1 MSEKRFFEYSTPSL
15 RAVHAFNTMVMT
27 IHRQCNAYIPSYE
40 AEAVRYAAPELRE
53 QVMELLLTP
62 KNHDELSK
70 FVPGSAKHQQILERV
85 ARYESAQGVLR
96 DLGYQSEVVCDEIYP
111 DYMRLVQHQVTVTE
125 EEYDQ
130 YEDLAYQVQRH
141 YSFLTRSKFGFGQ
154 DTEVLEPEKIQDLC
168 LPYVTYKN
176 GDKRDLIQES
186 LDNTRF
192 LNRRIHSMEL
202 AEKLEIK
209 HWELAALLPLE
220 ELVHKSDALGLRK
233 YVEYKGHEYS
243 EFELLKLHKDWL
255 AAKEQKWVK
264 DDQYMSYPTWGT
276 YVEFLERVK
285 AGEFSPA

>member
-1 MSEKRFFEYSTPSL
+1 
-15 RAVHAFNTMVMT
+15 VHAFNTAIMT
-27 IHRQCNAYIPSYE
+27 IHRQFEGHIPSYDHE
-40 AEAVRYAAPELRE
+40 RLRYAAPELRE
-53 QVMELLLTP
+53 QVMQLLLTP
-62 KNHDELSK
+62 KNYDKPED
-70 FVPGSAKHQQILERV
+70 FVPGSAKHQEILECV
-85 ARYESAQGVLR
+85 ARHESAQGLLR
-96 DLGYQSEVVCDEIYP
+96 EMGYQKAVVCDEVYP
-111 DYMRLVQHQVTVTE
+111 DYLRLEQHQVTVTDWV
-125 EEYDQ
+125 YDQ
-130 YEDLAYQVQRH
+130 EFDEEHEVEHQYC
-141 YSFLTRSKFGFGQ
+141 FLTKSKFGFGL

-176 GDKRDLIQES
+176 GDKRDLIQDS

-233 YVEYKGHEYS
+233 YVEYKGHEYT

-255 AAKEQKWVK
+255 AAKEQKYVYQ
-264 DDQYMSYPTWGT
+264 DRYVPYPSWGT

-285 AGEFSPA
+285 TGEFSPV